1 MNYINT
7 KTNKYPVTES
17 EIRAA
22 YPNTSFTTPFI
33 PPAEFQLVFLTPQP
47 AYDSVVQT
55 ARETAPVLTA
65 KGNWEQTW
73 EVVPRFTEYT
83 DEQGVVHTAAEQ
95 EAAAIAADKAT
106 KAKALQDSIVAAT
119 QTRLDDFART
129 HNYDGILSLCTYA
142 TSTVLKFKTEGQYG
156 VDARDTTWARLYEIM
171 AEVEAGTRPVPTGF
185 ADIEP
190 ELPALEWP
198 V

>member
-7 KTNKYPVTES
+7 KTQKYPVTES

-22 YPNTSFTTPFI
+22 YPNTSFTAPFN
-33 PPAEFQLVFLTPQP
+33 PPAEYQPVFPAPQP
-47 AYDSVVQT
+47 PYDPVTQTVRELAPNLSV
-55 ARETAPVLTA
+55 

-73 EVVPRFTEYT
+73 GVVPRFTEYT
-83 DEQGVVHTAAEQ
+83 DDQGAVHTVAEQ
-95 EAAAIAADKAT
+95 EAAAIAADKAA

-119 QTRLDDFART
+119 QARLDDFTKTR
-129 HNYDGILSLCTYA
+129 NYDGILSLCTYA

-185 ADIEP
+185 QDIEP
-190 ELPALEWP
+190 DLPVLAWP
-198 V
+198 A